1 MIICILYYLTI
12 LQINYLCKINHNNSR
27 KMKKTV
33 VLLLFIF
40 AFLEISAQKQQEN
53 NINNDI
59 NRIIAHENRFDKL
72 IDLAKSYMETN
83 PEFAF
88 NCAYKAD
95 EIANQTNDKKKQ
107 AYSKATIGDIFNMNN
122 FYSLSVS
129 YYEKAVKELLSINDH
144 NTINKI
150 YIKVAKLYQNNEIDI
165 KWSIMAME
173 NALNY
178 ALLTNNPNTIIE
190 TNIEFAE
197 LHLSQKNHKEALK
210 HYSKVLEHEINDNT
224 IYAIAKTITSIAN
237 INASEKKYSKAL
249 ALADSSLKLSREK
262 KIDILT
268 IKNYGL
274 KGLIYDSLAMFD
286 SAKIYYRKAA
296 DIAYAIEEFDECA
309 EYMHKIGHLNINHN
323 KINEAISVYK
333 ILSDSTEKFKMYDHC
348 NNAFYQLSKCHAIL
362 GNYEE
367 AYRLLNKYDIYN
379 TIADNHRH
387 EKKIKDINTNYL
399 LALNVN
405 EVKARE
411 IENENIKNYKQ
422 NMTIL
427 ASAII
432 IILTS
437 LVVILILSTR
447 NKYLHHKSMET
458 SYEQQLKIDQME
470 NELMEIQ
477 LKNNKESLINLA
489 LHFKS
494 YIEYINP
501 LKAKL
506 KEAIDAPENEQK
518 GKFKNIY
525 MELQNNNGLFNN
537 TENLHK
543 QINEIYKDFIDRLEQ
558 KYPTLTKS
566 EKRLCTM
573 LYTNMSSK
581 EIAVISNTTIRS
593 VETARYRLR
602 KKFDLTRDE
611 DMVDFLKSI

>member
-1 MIICILYYLTI
+1 MIICILYHLTI
-12 LQINYLCKINHNNSR
+12 LQINYLCKINHNTFR

-107 AYSKATIGDIFNMNN
+107 AYSKITIGDIFNINN

-129 YYEKAVKELLSINDH
+129 YYEKAIKELLSINDYC
-144 NTINKI
+144 TINKI
-150 YIKVAKLYQNNEIDI
+150 YIKIAKLYQNNEIES
-165 KWSIMAME
+165 KWSIEAME

-178 ALLTNNPNTIIE
+178 AKMTNNQNIIIE
-190 TNIEFAE
+190 TNIEYAE
-197 LHLSQKNHKEALK
+197 IQLSQKNHNEALK
-210 HYSKVLEHEINDNT
+210 HYNKVLEHEINDNT
-224 IYAIAKTITSIAN
+224 VYAIAKTLTSIAN
-237 INASEKKYSKAL
+237 INASEKEYAKAL
-249 ALADSSLKLSREK
+249 VLADSSLKLTKEK
-262 KIDILT
+262 KLDLLT
-268 IKNYGL
+268 INNYGL
-274 KGLIYDSLAMFD
+274 KGYVFDSLMMFD
-286 SAKIYYRKAA
+286 SAKLYYQKAA
-296 DIAYAIEEFDECA
+296 ALAYSAEKYSECSD
-309 EYMHKIGHLNINHN
+309 YMHKIGLLNMNHD
-323 KINEAISVYK
+323 KINEAIIVFK

-362 GNYEE
+362 GNYDK

-379 TIADNHRH
+379 TIADDLRH
-387 EKKIKDINTNYL
+387 EKKIQAINTNYL
-399 LALNVN
+399 LALNVK
-405 EVKARE
+405 EIKAKE
-411 IENENIKNYKQ
+411 IETENTKNFKQ
-422 NMTIL
+422 NMIVLSLST
-427 ASAII
+427 I

-437 LVVILILSTR
+437 LVVILILFSR
-447 NKYLHHKSMET
+447 NKNLYHKSMET

-489 LHFKS
+489 IHFKS

-501 LKAKL
+501 LKAKI
-506 KEAIDAPENEQK
+506 KEAIEAPDNEQK
-518 GKFKNIY
+518 TKFKNIY
-525 MELQNNNGLFNN
+525 TEMQNNNSLYNN

-558 KYPTLTKS
+558 KYPSLTKS

-593 VETARYRLR
+593 VETSRYRLR

-611 DMVDFLKSI
+611 DMVDFLRSI

>member
-1 MIICILYYLTI
+1 
-12 LQINYLCKINHNNSR
+12 
-27 KMKKTV
+27 MKKTV

-107 AYSKATIGDIFNMNN
+107 AYSKITIGDIFNINN

-129 YYEKAVKELLSINDH
+129 YYEKAIKELLSINDYS
-144 NTINKI
+144 TINKI
-150 YIKVAKLYQNNEIDI
+150 YIKIAKLYQNNEIES
-165 KWSIMAME
+165 KWSIKAME

-178 ALLTNNPNTIIE
+178 AKMTNNQNIIIE
-190 TNIEFAE
+190 TNIEYAE
-197 LHLSQKNHKEALK
+197 IQLSQKNHNEALK

-224 IYAIAKTITSIAN
+224 VYAIAKTLTSIAN
-237 INASEKKYSKAL
+237 INASEKEYAKAL
-249 ALADSSLKLSREK
+249 VLADSSLKLTKEK
-262 KIDILT
+262 KLDLLT
-268 IKNYGL
+268 INNYGL
-274 KGLIYDSLAMFD
+274 KGYVFDSLMMFD
-286 SAKIYYRKAA
+286 SAKLYYQKAA
-296 DIAYAIEEFDECA
+296 DLAFSIEKFDECSS
-309 EYMHKIGHLNINHN
+309 YMHKIGLLNMNHN
-323 KINEAISVYK
+323 KINEAITVFK
-333 ILSDSTEKFKMYDHC
+333 ILSDSTEKFKMYDYC
-348 NNAFYQLSKCHAIL
+348 NNAFYQLSQCHAL
-362 GNYEE
+362 LENYEE

-379 TIADNHRH
+379 TIADNLSH

-405 EVKARE
+405 EVKAKE
-411 IENENIKNYKQ
+411 IESENIRNYK
-422 NMTIL
+422 NKIIIL
-427 ASAII
+427 TFSTI

-437 LVVILILSTR
+437 LIVIMILFTK
-447 NKYLHHKSMET
+447 NKYLHHRSMET
-458 SYEQQLKIDQME
+458 SYEQQLKIDKME
-470 NELMEIQ
+470 NELMEMQ
-477 LKNNKESLINLA
+477 LKNSKESLINLA

-506 KEAIDAPENEQK
+506 KEALDAPESEQK

-525 MELQNNNGLFNN
+525 MDLQNNNSLFNN

-573 LYTNMSSK
+573 LYINMSSK

-593 VETARYRLR
+593 VETSRYRLR

-611 DMVDFLKSI
+611 DMVDFLRSI

>member
-1 MIICILYYLTI
+1 MKRSILF
-12 LQINYLCKINHNNSR
+12 
-27 KMKKTV
+27 
-33 VLLLFIF
+33 LLLTCTFWGVF
-40 AFLEISAQKQQEN
+40 AQNQQEN
-53 NINNDI
+53 NINTDI
-59 NRIIAHENRFDKL
+59 SRIIVHENRFDKL

-107 AYSKATIGDIFNMNN
+107 AYSKITIGDIFNINN

-129 YYEKAVKELLSINDH
+129 YYENAVKELLNINDYS
-144 NTINKI
+144 TINKI
-150 YIKVAKLYQNNEIDI
+150 YIKIAKLYQNNEFDG
-165 KWSIMAME
+165 KWSVEAME

-178 ALLTNNPNTIIE
+178 AKMTNDQNIIIE
-190 TNIEFAE
+190 TEIDYAE
-197 LHLSQKNHKEALK
+197 IQLFQKNYKDALK
-210 HYSKVLEHEINDNT
+210 HYNNVLRYNIDDNT
-224 IYAIAKTITSIAN
+224 TDAIAKTLASIAN
-237 INASEKKYSKAL
+237 IKASEKKYQEAL
-249 ALADSSLKLSREK
+249 ILADSSLKLSKNK
-262 KIDILT
+262 KIDQLT
-268 IKNYGL
+268 ISNYGL
-274 KGLIYDSLAMFD
+274 KGYVFDSLMMFD
-286 SAKIYYRKAA
+286 SAKLYYHKAA
-296 DIAYAIEEFDECA
+296 HLAFATENFNKCSD
-309 EYMHKIGHLNINHN
+309 YMYKIGLLNINNN
-323 KINEAISVYK
+323 KINEAITVFK

-348 NNAFYQLSKCHAIL
+348 NNAFYQLSKCHALL

-379 TIADNHRH
+379 TIADNLRH

-405 EVKARE
+405 EVKAKE
-411 IENENIKNYKQ
+411 IENENIRNYK
-422 NMTIL
+422 NKIIIL
-427 ASAII
+427 TFSTI

-437 LVVILILSTR
+437 LIVILILFTK
-447 NKYLHHKSMET
+447 NKYLHHRSMET
-458 SYEQQLKIDQME
+458 SYEQQLKIDKME
-470 NELMEIQ
+470 NELMEMQ

-506 KEAIDAPENEQK
+506 KEAIDAPESEQK

-573 LYTNMSSK
+573 LYINMSSK

-593 VETARYRLR
+593 VETSRYRLR

-611 DMVDFLKSI
+611 DMVDFLRAI

>member
-1 MIICILYYLTI
+1 MKSSILF
-12 LQINYLCKINHNNSR
+12 
-27 KMKKTV
+27 
-33 VLLLFIF
+33 LLLICTFWGV
-40 AFLEISAQKQQEN
+40 SAQNQQEN
-53 NINNDI
+53 NINTDI
-59 NRIIAHENRFDKL
+59 SRIIVHENRFDKL

-107 AYSKATIGDIFNMNN
+107 AYSKITIGDIFNINN

-129 YYEKAVKELLSINDH
+129 YYENAVKELLSINDYS
-144 NTINKI
+144 TINKI
-150 YIKVAKLYQNNEIDI
+150 YIKIAKLYQNNEFDG
-165 KWSIMAME
+165 KWSVEAME

-178 ALLTNNPNTIIE
+178 AKMTNNQNTIIE
-190 TNIEFAE
+190 TEIAYAE
-197 LHLSQKNHKEALK
+197 ILTIQENYKDALK
-210 HYSKVLEHEINDNT
+210 HYNNILQYNIDDNT
-224 IYAIAKTITSIAN
+224 IDAIAKTLTSIAN
-237 INASEKKYSKAL
+237 IKSTEKKFHEAL
-249 ALADSSLKLSREK
+249 ALADSSLKLSKEK
-262 KIDILT
+262 KSDLLT
-268 IKNYGL
+268 ISNYGL
-274 KGLIYDSLAMFD
+274 KGLVFDSLMMFD
-286 SAKIYYRKAA
+286 SAKLYYLKAA
-296 DIAYAIEEFDECA
+296 DLAFSIEKFDECSD
-309 EYMHKIGHLNINHN
+309 YMHKIGLLNMNHN
-323 KINEAISVYK
+323 KINEAITVFK
-333 ILSDSTEKFKMYDHC
+333 ILSDSTEKFKMYDYC
-348 NNAFYQLSKCHAIL
+348 NNAFYQLSKCHAL
-362 GNYEE
+362 LENYEE

-379 TIADNHRH
+379 TIADNLSH

-405 EVKARE
+405 EVKAKE
-411 IENENIKNYKQ
+411 IENENIKNYK
-422 NMTIL
+422 NNIIIL
-427 ASAII
+427 TLSTI

-437 LVVILILSTR
+437 LIVIMILFTR
-447 NKYLHHKSMET
+447 NKYLHHRSMET
-458 SYEQQLKIDQME
+458 SYEQQLKIDKME
-470 NELMEIQ
+470 NELMEMQ
-477 LKNNKESLINLA
+477 LKNSKESLINLA

-506 KEAIDAPENEQK
+506 KEALDAPESEQK

-525 MELQNNNGLFNN
+525 MDLQNNNSLFNN

-573 LYTNMSSK
+573 LYINMSSK

-593 VETARYRLR
+593 VETSRYRLR

-611 DMVDFLKSI
+611 DMVDFLRSI

>member
-1 MIICILYYLTI
+1 
-12 LQINYLCKINHNNSR
+12 
-27 KMKKTV
+27 
-33 VLLLFIF
+33 
-40 AFLEISAQKQQEN
+40 
-53 NINNDI
+53 
-59 NRIIAHENRFDKL
+59 
-72 IDLAKSYMETN
+72 METN

-107 AYSKATIGDIFNMNN
+107 AYSKITIGDIFNINN

-129 YYEKAVKELLSINDH
+129 YYENAVKELLNINDYS
-144 NTINKI
+144 TINKI
-150 YIKVAKLYQNNEIDI
+150 YIKIAKLYQNNEFDG
-165 KWSIMAME
+165 KWSVEAME

-178 ALLTNNPNTIIE
+178 AKMTNDQNIIIE
-190 TNIEFAE
+190 TEIDYAE
-197 LHLSQKNHKEALK
+197 IQLFQKNYKDALK
-210 HYSKVLEHEINDNT
+210 HYNNVLRYNIDDNT
-224 IYAIAKTITSIAN
+224 TDAIAKTLASIAN
-237 INASEKKYSKAL
+237 IKASEKKYQEAL
-249 ALADSSLKLSREK
+249 ILADSSLKLSKNK
-262 KIDILT
+262 KIDQLT
-268 IKNYGL
+268 ISNYGL
-274 KGLIYDSLAMFD
+274 KGYVFDSLMMFD
-286 SAKIYYRKAA
+286 SAKLYYHKAA
-296 DIAYAIEEFDECA
+296 HLAFATENFNKCSD
-309 EYMHKIGHLNINHN
+309 YMHKIGLLNINNN
-323 KINEAISVYK
+323 KINEAITVFK

-348 NNAFYQLSKCHAIL
+348 NNAFYQLSKCHALL

-379 TIADNHRH
+379 TIADNLRH

-405 EVKARE
+405 EVKAKE
-411 IENENIKNYKQ
+411 IENENFRNYK
-422 NMTIL
+422 NNIIIL
-427 ASAII
+427 TFSTI

-437 LVVILILSTR
+437 LIVILILFTK
-447 NKYLHHKSMET
+447 NKYLHHRSMET
-458 SYEQQLKIDQME
+458 SYEQQLKIDKME
-470 NELMEIQ
+470 NELMEMQ

-506 KEAIDAPENEQK
+506 KEAIDAPESEQK

-573 LYTNMSSK
+573 LYINMSSK

-593 VETARYRLR
+593 VETSRYRLR

-611 DMVDFLKSI
+611 DMVDFLRAI

>member
-1 MIICILYYLTI
+1 
-12 LQINYLCKINHNNSR
+12 
-27 KMKKTV
+27 MKKTV

-95 EIANQTNDKKKQ
+95 EIANQTNDKRKQ
-107 AYSKATIGDIFNMNN
+107 AYSKITIGDIFNINN

-129 YYEKAVKELLSINDH
+129 YYEKAVKELLSINDY

-150 YIKVAKLYQNNEIDI
+150 YIKIAKLYQNNEIDS
-165 KWSIMAME
+165 KWSIEAME

-178 ALLTNNPNTIIE
+178 AQLTNNPNTIIE
-190 TNIEFAE
+190 TNMEYAEF
-197 LHLSQKNHKEALK
+197 HLSQKNHKEALK
-210 HYSKVLEHEINDNT
+210 HYSKILEHEINDNT

-237 INASEKKYSKAL
+237 INASEKEYSKAL
-249 ALADSSLKLSREK
+249 ALADSSLKLSKEK

-274 KGLIYDSLAMFD
+274 KGLVYDSLMTFD
-286 SAKIYYRKAA
+286 SAKIYYQKAA
-296 DIAYAIEEFDECA
+296 DIAYTIEKYDECA
-309 EYMHKIGHLNINHN
+309 DYMHKIGQLNINHN
-323 KINEAISVYK
+323 KIYEAITVYK
-333 ILSDSTEKFKMYDHC
+333 VLSDSTEKFKMYDHC

-399 LALNVN
+399 LAVNVN
-405 EVKARE
+405 EVKAKE

-422 NMTIL
+422 NIIVITL
-427 ASAII
+427 AII

-437 LVVILILSTR
+437 LIVILILSIR
-447 NKYLHHKSMET
+447 NKYLYHKSMET

-477 LKNNKESLINLA
+477 LKSNKESLINLA

-611 DMVDFLKSI
+611 DMVNFLRSI